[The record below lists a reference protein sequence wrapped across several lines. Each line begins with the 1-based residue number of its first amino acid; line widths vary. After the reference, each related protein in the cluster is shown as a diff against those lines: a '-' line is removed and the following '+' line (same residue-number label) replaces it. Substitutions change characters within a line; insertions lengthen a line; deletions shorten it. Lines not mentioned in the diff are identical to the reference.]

1 MPKPIPQPV
10 APFVNP
16 DVEEE
21 RNVHEV
27 YEAIAPH
34 FSQTRFK
41 PWPLISAF
49 LSSLPKN
56 ALGLD
61 TGGGNGKYLP
71 VAHSHGLEMI
81 ETDRSSGLLKCA
93 RGMGWGSSPDSTPV
107 NGTDGQKQDTG
118 SDGEDKEGGQKKENL
133 AECVRG
139 DLCGNIWRP
148 GTFDFAISIAAIHH
162 LSTDERRRH
171 AVKTIMK
178 PLKLNKKGPYSRF
191 MIYVWAYEQG
201 EASKRKMGSAAGPS
215 LPLDSASNSEPT
227 EAVEGAKERVQ
238 DVLVP
243 WVLAPKKGETGKKV
257 KQPRVRA
264 GREGKQGKKGAL
276 AGQEVATSQ
285 LPSESTTSPSETTDK
300 PSQTSTI
307 PETPTAPEPQ
317 PQPLPADEPAPQVF
331 HRYYHLFVQGELQ
344 ALVESAARE
353 EGYKIVPSVPY
364 STTEGMEAAQV
375 GLEGLAI
382 DGDAGEGEERE
393 EGKKWMK
400 VRGVG
405 WEMDNWWL
413 EGDVGVW

>member
-10 APFVNP
+10 APFANP
-16 DVEEE
+16 GEEEE

-49 LSSLPKN
+49 LASLPQN

-81 ETDRSSGLLKCA
+81 EADRSLGLLKCA
-93 RGMGWGSSPDSTPV
+93 RGMGWGSSPAPAVSNTSAKAAESPAQ
-107 NGTDGQKQDTG
+107 GT
-118 SDGEDKEGGQKKENL
+118 SADGENKMDDGEKQNL

-139 DLCGNIWRP
+139 DLCGDIWRQ

-162 LSTDERRRH
+162 LSTVERRRH
-171 AVKTIMK
+171 SVQTILK
-178 PLKLNKKGPYSRF
+178 PLKLNKKGPFSRF

-201 EASKRKMGSAAGPS
+201 EASKRKMGTATGISSPFELAPS
-215 LPLDSASNSEPT
+215 SDST
-227 EAVEGAKERVQ
+227 ETGAETKERVQ

-243 WVLAPKKGETGKKV
+243 WVLAPKKGETSKKV

-264 GREGKQGKKGAL
+264 GREAKKGKKAAP
-276 AGQEVATSQ
+276 AGHEVALDSQ
-285 LPSESTTSPSETTDK
+285 LPPPT
-300 PSQTSTI
+300 
-307 PETPTAPEPQ
+307 ETPVDTTPISSRPSIISDLPIEPSPEPQ
-317 PQPLPADEPAPQVF
+317 PQPADQPAPQVF

-344 ALVESAARE
+344 DLVESAAKE
-353 EGYKIVPSVPY
+353 EGFEIIPSAPY
-364 STTEGMEAAQV
+364 STTEGMEAAQA
-375 GLEGLAI
+375 GLEGLSL
-382 DGDAGEGEERE
+382 GGGEGKA
-393 EGKKWMK
+393 GTKWMK

-413 EGDVGVW
+413 EGEVGVW